1 MTGCKIENEIMD
13 ANIHSSKIYVIT
25 KITLPTLM
33 YVSVYVC
40 VRFEAKEN
48 ETF

>member
-1 MTGCKIENEIMD
+1 
-13 ANIHSSKIYVIT
+13 
-25 KITLPTLM
+25 M

-48 ETF
+48 ETFWSIELINWQKLEDNT